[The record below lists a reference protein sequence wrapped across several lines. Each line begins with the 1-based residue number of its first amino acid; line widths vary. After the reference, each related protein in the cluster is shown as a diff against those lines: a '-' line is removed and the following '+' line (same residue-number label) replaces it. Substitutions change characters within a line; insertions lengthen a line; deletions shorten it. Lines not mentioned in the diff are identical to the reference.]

1 MRGTTGAIL
10 IRQAQGPMP
19 KEAFYEMESIAGFTR
34 LRDHHVKGE
43 KTDEAKEKASDE
55 ENLETEKEQLK
66 MFQSN

>member
-1 MRGTTGAIL
+1 
-10 IRQAQGPMP
+10 MP
-19 KEAFYEMESIAGFTR
+19 KEAFYEKESIAGFTR

-66 MFQSN
+66 IFQSN

>member
-1 MRGTTGAIL
+1 
-10 IRQAQGPMP
+10 MP

-66 MFQSN
+66 IFQSS